1 MSLAGPRSADVGP
14 VSVRSGVPFSCI
26 SMNSIKRASILG
38 NFTLGFAFL
47 QIHLSNTFLCTYH
60 QKTKKSK
67 IQLKLAKHLDNTCF
81 PYFCPLP
88 SVLPHTLIFSCSC
101 FFSSVLF
108 YTNMYICSIIHLQC
122 WDPHERENT

>member
-14 VSVRSGVPFSCI
+14 VSVRSEAPLSCI
-26 SMNSIKRASILG
+26 SVNFIKRASILG
-38 NFTLGFAFL
+38 NFTLGFVFL

-88 SVLPHTLIFSCSC
+88 SVLPHTLVFSCSC
-101 FFSSVLF
+101 FFLLCSSIPTCTSVPS
-108 YTNMYICSIIHLQC
+108 YTYNARIRM
-122 WDPHERENT
+122 RENT